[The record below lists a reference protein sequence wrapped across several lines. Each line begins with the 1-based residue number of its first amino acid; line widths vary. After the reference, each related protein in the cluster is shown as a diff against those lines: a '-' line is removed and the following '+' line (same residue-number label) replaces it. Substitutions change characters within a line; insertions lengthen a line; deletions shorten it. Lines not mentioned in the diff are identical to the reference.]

1 VQPTYK
7 QPLQHGDSS
16 QWAFNY
22 KPLFNKAQTIMNAT
36 TDTLN
41 KSMEATINSEKYQP
55 TRNHGTRQA
64 NSYDTGVD
72 GDKAS
77 RYNAIKQQI
86 IEGKLN
92 PSINQIRKK
101 WNCHQDTAKKYLK
114 QLHSEGYLSVNP
126 ANSHYEL
133 IKQQ

>member
-1 VQPTYK
+1 MHPSYA

-22 KPLFNKAQTIMNAT
+22 KPLFNKAQTA
-36 TDTLN
+36 
-41 KSMEATINSEKYQP
+41 MEATINSAQKQH

-86 IEGKLN
+86 IKGTLN
-92 PSINQIRKK
+92 PSINQIRKR
-101 WNCHQDTAKKYLK
+101 WNCHQDTAKKYLQ
-114 QLHSEGYLSVNP
+114 QLHLEGYLKLNP
-126 ANSHYEL
+126 QNNHYEL
-133 IKQQ
+133 IQQ